1 MLRVSG
7 SGSFE
12 TGRFVGFAKGSRVT
26 PWSRSRRKVIQPTA
40 TGSVFEAGGG
50 VYRVQLDDGAEIHAS
65 LRGRLKQSGNPVV
78 TGDRVSVLEGQ
89 DVWTIESVDPRKP
102 ELVRRGR
109 GGRNAKVLVANLDR
123 VFAVLALGQP
133 PVRLDLIDRLLVLI
147 EASGMSPIL
156 VLNKLDLDGAP
167 TMASEFKSLYEGID
181 YKTLSVSAVTGD
193 GLEPLRSEIM
203 LGASVLIGPSRVGKS
218 SLLNAL
224 DPELGL
230 RTHALSRK
238 SGGGRHTTVSSR
250 MIRLTGGGLIADTPL
265 TLECAVRGFRF
276 RPIALPLRFNFSF
289 KRE

>member
-1 MLRVSG
+1 M
-7 SGSFE
+7 
-12 TGRFVGFAKGSRVT
+12 
-26 PWSRSRRKVIQPTA
+26 
-40 TGSVFEAGGG
+40 
-50 VYRVQLDDGAEIHAS
+50 
-65 LRGRLKQSGNPVV
+65 V

-89 DVWTIESVDPRKP
+89 DVWTIESVEPRKT

-109 GGRNAKVLVANLDR
+109 GGRNAKVLVSNLDR

-133 PVRLDLIDRLLVLI
+133 PVSLDLIDRLLVLI

-203 LGASVLIGPSRVGKS
+203 LGASVLIGPSGVGKS

-250 MIRLTGGGLIADTPL
+250 MIRLTGGGLIADTP
-265 TLECAVRGFRF
+265 GFSDIALWEVVPEELASCFPEFSGPASMCRF
-276 RPIALPLRFNFSF
+276 RSCTHVEEPHCGVRTGVEEGQIYESRYSSYLKLREEAVAAAA
-289 KRE
+289 K